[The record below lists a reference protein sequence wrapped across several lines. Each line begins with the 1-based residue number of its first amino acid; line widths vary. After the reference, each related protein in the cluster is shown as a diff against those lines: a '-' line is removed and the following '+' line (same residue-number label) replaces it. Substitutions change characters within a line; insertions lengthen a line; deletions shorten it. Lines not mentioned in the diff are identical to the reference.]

1 MALLSLRTLGLAALV
16 AAFGTACA
24 SEEWDNPRD
33 PESAGYRAPC
43 ADAPAD
49 EQDGCVFW
57 EEFDHG
63 LTRWRTAG
71 AAVRIVANDPDGKL
85 ATVLALPA
93 CGDEATVEI
102 DFPTA
107 DVVLAVEWQG
117 PSSLQAAID
126 RKSVGA
132 IESPAE
138 TAGWRESFATVH
150 GTPGS
155 SALLSIW
162 SEKTDD
168 CSGIGVYVSRVALKK
183 ALD

>member
-1 MALLSLRTLGLAALV
+1 MALLSLRTLGCAALV
-16 AAFGTACA
+16 LTCGAGCA

-33 PESAGYRAPC
+33 PEAAGYRAPC
-43 ADAPAD
+43 AGAPAE
-49 EQDGCVFW
+49 EQEGCVFW

-63 LTRWRTAG
+63 LTRWRTAS
-71 AAVRIVANDPDGKL
+71 AAVRIVPSDPGGKV

-93 CGDEATVEI
+93 CSEEATVEI
-102 DFPTA
+102 DFPSA
-107 DVVLAVEWQG
+107 EVVLEVEWQG
-117 PSSLQAAID
+117 PASLQAAID

-150 GTPGS
+150 GTPGTT
-155 SALLSIW
+155 ALLSLW
-162 SEKTDD
+162 AEKTDA
-168 CSGIGVYVSRVALKK
+168 CSGVGVYVSRVALKK